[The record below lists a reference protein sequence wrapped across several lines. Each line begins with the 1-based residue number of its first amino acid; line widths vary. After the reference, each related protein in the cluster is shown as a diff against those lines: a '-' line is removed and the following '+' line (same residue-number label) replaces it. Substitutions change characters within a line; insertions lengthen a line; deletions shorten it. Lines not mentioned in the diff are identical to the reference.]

1 MLISNT
7 MMTAYYL
14 GWKIILLR
22 KSKNLSFSGTYKY
35 YLILLPVLFLI
46 SNVFSKEIIIE
57 PGENA
62 HERLQ
67 EAMILMEEGDTL
79 LIKSGYYSFEDGLS
93 LDIDGV
99 TVIGEGMDKT
109 ILDFKNQQS
118 GAQGLLVTS
127 NKVTLKDFA
136 ILDAKGDA
144 LKVIGAMGINMINL
158 RTEWTGGPKS
168 TNGAYGFYPV
178 ESEDVLI
185 DGCVAI
191 GASDAG
197 IYVGQSKNII
207 VRNSIA
213 QYNVAGIEI
222 ENSYYA
228 DVYNNLASHNTGG
241 ILIFDLPDLPQQGGH
256 HIRVFENQS
265 IDNDTDNFAP
275 EGNIVGEVPRGTG
288 IIIMANSDVEV
299 FNNLL
304 SGNGT
309 VNLSIVSY
317 SDETDDPN
325 YYPHPKRIQVH
336 NNTYGP
342 AGFDPDINT
351 GELAKTLFEISN
363 GNMPDIFWDGVA
375 PLSQLIFGQPEE
387 EKLIISEDPDVT
399 FLTISA
405 IKYMMGFSNSTLTD
419 IDEFQGVI
427 NPLQPIDID
436 GI

>member
-1 MLISNT
+1 MCIRDRYFTHRGTCIFISKYRINFLSK
-7 MMTAYYL
+7 AC
-14 GWKIILLR
+14 ILV
-22 KSKNLSFSGTYKY
+22 
-35 YLILLPVLFLI
+35 LILII
-46 SNVFSKEIIIE
+46 SIQSYAKEIIIN

-62 HERLQ
+62 QEELQ
-67 EAMILMEEGDTL
+67 EALILMSEGDTL
-79 LIKSGYYSFEDGLS
+79 IMRSGFYQFEDGIS
-93 LDIDGV
+93 LDVDNV
-99 TVIGEGMDKT
+99 TVIGEGMNET

-118 GAQGLLVTS
+118 GAQGFLVTS

-144 LKVIGAMGINMINL
+144 LKVIGSKGINMINL

-185 DGCVAI
+185 DGCIAI

-256 HIRVFENQS
+256 HIRVFDNKS

-288 IIIMANSDVEV
+288 IIIMANSDVEI
-299 FNNLL
+299 FNNVM
-304 SGNGT
+304 SGNAT
-309 VNLSIVSY
+309 VNLSVVSY
-317 SDETDDPN
+317 SDKTDDPN
-325 YYPHPKRIQVH
+325 YYPHPRRIQIH

-342 AGFDPDINT
+342 GGFDPDIET
-351 GELAKTLFEISN
+351 GELAKALYEISN
-363 GNMPDIFWDGVA
+363 GNMPDIFWDGVV
-375 PLSQLIFGQPEE
+375 PISQMIFGQPNED
-387 EKLIISEDPDVT
+387 KLKMKENSDVS
-399 FLTISA
+399 FLTISPL
-405 IKYMMGFSNSTLTD
+405 KYILGFSNPIKTEKK
-419 IDEFQGVI
+419 EFTGAI
-427 NPLQPIDID
+427 NPLEPIVIN
-436 GI
+436 GIQQ

>member
-1 MLISNT
+1 MS
-7 MMTAYYL
+7 
-14 GWKIILLR
+14 
-22 KSKNLSFSGTYKY
+22 
-35 YLILLPVLFLI
+35 
-46 SNVFSKEIIIE
+46 
-57 PGENA
+57 
-62 HERLQ
+62 
-67 EAMILMEEGDTL
+67 EGDTL
-79 LIKSGYYSFEDGLS
+79 LIKSGYYLFEDGLS
-93 LDIDGV
+93 LDVDNV
-99 TVIGEGMDKT
+99 TIIGEGLDKT
-109 ILDFKNQQS
+109 ILNFKNQQS
-118 GAQGLLVTS
+118 GAQGFLVTS

-144 LKVIGAMGINMINL
+144 LKVIGSKGINMVNL
-158 RTEWTGGPKS
+158 RTEWTGGPNS

-207 VRNSIA
+207 VRNSTA

-256 HIRVFENQS
+256 HIRVFDNKS

-299 FNNLL
+299 FNNEM

-325 YYPHPKRIQVH
+325 YYPHPRRIQVH
-336 NNTYGP
+336 SNIYGP
-342 AGFDPDINT
+342 GGFDPDVET
-351 GELAKTLFEISN
+351 GDLAKALYEISD
-363 GNMPDIFWDGVA
+363 GNMPDIFWDGVV
-375 PLSQLIFGQPEE
+375 PISQMIFGQPDDD
-387 EKLIISEDPDVT
+387 KLKVDENNDVS
-399 FLTISA
+399 FLTISP
-405 IKYMMGFSNSTLTD
+405 IKYMLGFSNPIRTEKK
-419 IDEFQGVI
+419 EFKGVI
-427 NPLQPIDID
+427 NPLEPIVID